1 MGTVHRC
8 HHPSLSYTIDGKT
21 ETRLIRVT
29 PQLDLDFYWKW
40 WKAVSMHLLKQTSTM
55 LPCLRGVCCQR
66 DGICWSTLAS
76 SVGSTG
82 LNQASLSLTDTHTR
96 YPAFHFVPV
105 DVDVFINSL
114 WFIDSISCNITPDRG
129 RNLADN
135 IENAWRQ
142 SGWCVL
148 ASAGTLY
155 CTKWLLP
162 AQ

>member
-29 PQLDLDFYWKW
+29 PQVDLDFYWKW

-55 LPCLRGVCCQR
+55 LPCLRGVWFVDPRWPRQCDLQDWTRPHCR
-66 DGICWSTLAS
+66 
-76 SVGSTG
+76 
-82 LNQASLSLTDTHTR
+82 SLTHTHTH